1 MLPLKPGKGED
12 SCSTER
18 FSPPKSL
25 RREMG
30 LGHAELF
37 RLLPRAI
44 GDRTWRVHHDL
55 ITITAQGQQ
64 VYIKL
69 FPEGRRD
76 LGALKLP
83 VTVLEFSFRGFT
95 PEEVDAFMGRF
106 DLAFRRGGG

>member
-1 MLPLKPGKGED
+1 MSPLKAGKGED
-12 SCSTER
+12 SGSTDW
-18 FSPPKSL
+18 SSDPKNL

-44 GDRTWRVHHDL
+44 GDRVWWVHRDL
-55 ITITAQGQQ
+55 ITITAQEQQ
-64 VYIKL
+64 VCIKL

-83 VTVLEFSFRGFT
+83 VTVLEFCFHGFT
-95 PEEVDAFMGRF
+95 PEQVDAFMGRF

>member
-1 MLPLKPGKGED
+1 
-12 SCSTER
+12 
-18 FSPPKSL
+18 
-25 RREMG
+25 MG

-44 GDRTWRVHHDL
+44 GDLAWRVHRDL

-64 VYIKL
+64 LSIKL
-69 FPEGRRD
+69 LPEGRRN

-83 VTVLEFSFRGFT
+83 VTVLEFSFHGFT
-95 PEEVDAFMGRF
+95 SEQVDDFRGRF